1 MYVEAY
7 VTFKLVIYL
16 DLTLG
21 ALPARPAPGA
31 RPGHHSLLDDSSNL
45 CYLVVTLSLFSNI
58 RSLIT
63 TAAGMATRGGPATAT
78 AAASER
84 YFSISFVINMT
95 IKLI

>member
-7 VTFKLVIYL
+7 VTLKLVIYL

-31 RPGHHSLLDDSSNL
+31 RPGHHSLLDDSNL

-63 TAAGMATRGGPATAT
+63 TAAGMATRGGPATA
-78 AAASER
+78 AASER